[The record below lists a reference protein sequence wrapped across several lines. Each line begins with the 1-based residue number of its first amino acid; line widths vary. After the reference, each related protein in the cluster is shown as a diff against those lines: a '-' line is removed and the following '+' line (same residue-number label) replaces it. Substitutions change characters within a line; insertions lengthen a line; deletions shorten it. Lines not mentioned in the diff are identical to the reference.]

1 MVNIG
6 RRQFLVRRHSSCI
19 SWQVQPHLNTTSIP
33 NYCADLMFRNIPNY
47 CADLGNGPNYR
58 FLLDFTATEEVPS
71 LGYLFLRAV
80 NIFYALPLPDP
91 LVFLGVRYRKT
102 ILAVGG
108 HHQPHN
114 SSSSVL

>member
-1 MVNIG
+1 MEAVCVDVVPHDFEHNY
-6 RRQFLVRRHSSCI
+6 SCI
-19 SWQVQPHLNTTSIP
+19 TQGLKLFTTS
-33 NYCADLMFRNIPNY
+33 IPNY